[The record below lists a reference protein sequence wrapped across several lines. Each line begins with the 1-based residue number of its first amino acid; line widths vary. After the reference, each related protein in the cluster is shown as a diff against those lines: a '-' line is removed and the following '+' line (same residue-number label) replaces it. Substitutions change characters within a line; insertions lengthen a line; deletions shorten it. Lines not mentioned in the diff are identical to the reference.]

1 MRCRWPVSRVLA
13 VAIAGGLAGGC
24 RGVMDAPPPPVLL
37 AAHAH
42 NDYEHPRPLLDALD
56 RGFMSVEA
64 DVHLVDGQLLVAHDR
79 EEVVPGRTLER
90 LYLQPL
96 YERWRRFG
104 GRIHPGQ
111 PADRPFM
118 LLVDIKSAARPTY
131 EAVHAALEPYAAM
144 LSVVEDGRRG
154 AGAVEVVIS
163 GGRPVAFMRS
173 QSRRLAFVDGRLPD
187 LDGGAPVDLIPLIS
201 ASWWDAFFWWGDGP
215 MPEGQR
221 RRLADIVA
229 RAHAAGRRVRFW
241 ATPEREE
248 LWAEL
253 LAAGVDHLNT
263 DRLTQLGAFLRAGGH
278 PPDPGAGAAASS
290 EAAAP

>member
-1 MRCRWPVSRVLA
+1 MIRRRLAAVSA
-13 VAIAGGLAGGC
+13 IVAGLAAGCGGA
-24 RGVMDAPPPPVLL
+24 MDAAPPPVLL
-37 AAHAH
+37 PAHAH

-64 DVHLVDGQLLVAHDR
+64 DVHLVDGRLLVAHDR
-79 EEVVPGRTLER
+79 EDVTPDRTLQG
-90 LYLQPL
+90 LYLEPL
-96 YERWRRFG
+96 HQRWRSLG

-111 PADRPFM
+111 PVDRPFM

-144 LSVVEDGRRG
+144 LAHVVDGRRR

-163 GGRPVAFMRS
+163 GGRPVDVMRS

-187 LDGGAPVDLIPLIS
+187 LDGGDPVDLMPLIS

-221 RRLADIVA
+221 RRLREIVD

-253 LAAGVDHLNT
+253 LDAGVDHLNT
-263 DRLTQLGAFLRAGGH
+263 DRLEQLAGFLRARTVADG
-278 PPDPGAGAAASS
+278 PGAAASR
-290 EAAAP
+290 ETAAPVDR